1 MQQRRSD
8 DGRQCVY
15 AWSGHEIQSQVF
27 GSEKN
32 EKKEVQRELLAHQE
46 EILEEKM
53 VVKKLLRAGMV
64 PARTW

>member
-1 MQQRRSD
+1 MRSRVMCL
-8 DGRQCVY
+8 G
-15 AWSGHEIQSQVF
+15 AK
-27 GSEKN
+27 KN

-46 EILEEKM
+46 EIPEEKM